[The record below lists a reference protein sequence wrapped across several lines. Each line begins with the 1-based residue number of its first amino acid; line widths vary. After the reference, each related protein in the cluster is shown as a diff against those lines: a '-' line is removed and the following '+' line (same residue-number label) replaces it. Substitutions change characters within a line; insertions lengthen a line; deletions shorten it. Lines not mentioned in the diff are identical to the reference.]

1 MTGEPISEASAGWSR
16 RNVAGVG
23 IALIGFWL
31 IVFAVNWFINL
42 ALQAL
47 SVLLTALAG
56 NSNKPLLLMQ
66 CGAAFLYLFLGLWL
80 IAHHRK
86 ISTRLFR
93 AAAGAPVAE
102 RRAALAF
109 GIKVY
114 AIYMAAAAASWLV
127 RRVIN
132 GMGDAVMLA
141 GNRDRAMLWY
151 VMLPCLMYLAEIAAC
166 LYFLKRPRW
175 LVSFAYPEGE
185 PDEDA

>member
-16 RNVAGVG
+16 RNVAGVA
-23 IALIGFWL
+23 IALIGFGL
-31 IVFAVNWFINL
+31 VVFAVAWFINL
-42 ALQAL
+42 ALQVL
-47 SVLLTALAG
+47 PVLLPGLEQ
-56 NSNKPLLLMQ
+56 NSNKPLLLML
-66 CGAAFLYLFLGLWL
+66 CGNAFFRLFLGLWL

-109 GIKVY
+109 GIKAY
-114 AIYMAAAAASWLV
+114 AVYMAASAASWLV
-127 RRVIN
+127 LAASN
-132 GMGDAVMLA
+132 GIGQALRLA
-141 GNRDRAMLWY
+141 GSRDRAMLWY
-151 VMLPCLMYLAEIAAC
+151 MVPSCLMYLAEIVAC
-166 LYFLKRPRW
+166 LYFLKRPGW